1 MNTRRQI
8 RIFITLI
15 FLLAFVWTIGITQVA
30 QASTTLPNGAL
41 AAGEVIDN
49 DVFATG
55 PQVTIDGTVNGD
67 VFVVGN
73 LVQINGTLNG
83 SLFIVGQKVVVQG
96 QVSGTA
102 YIAALS
108 LELQPAAVLQRNLYF
123 VGVSL
128 TTLPDSTIQRDL
140 RTVCLGADLKGNVN
154 RDTRATIGILELIQL
169 IIDRLVAWE
178 ILPPETNFR
187 LDNIPAFGTGASL
200 LTAPLTYWLQTT
212 PPAAEI
218 DTARLL
224 SWSGDRLRDLGVLL
238 LLGALFYWLF
248 RNPLNR
254 TTQAL
259 RGRPLAALGYG
270 LLALLITFN
279 IFLAGLLVASLI
291 FLVGLWFGYLG
302 LWGFALAFWAL
313 TFTALGLFLA
323 ALWFVVAYG
332 TKLIVA
338 YLAGAWLFE
347 KIIPKRAV
355 PGFIALA
362 TGVLVYVLLNSI
374 PMLGWVLGVLV
385 TAWGLG
391 ALWLAYRQG
400 EL

>member
-30 QASTTLPNGAL
+30 QASTLLPNGAL

-102 YIAALS
+102 YIAAVS
-108 LELQPAAVLQRNLYF
+108 LELKPEAVLQRNLYF

-128 TTLPDSTIQRDL
+128 TTLPNSTIQRDL
-140 RTVCLGADLKGNVN
+140 RTICLGADLQGSIN

-169 IIDRLVAWE
+169 IIKGLVALE

-187 LDNIPAFGTGASL
+187 LQTLPAFGTGAGL
-200 LTAPLTYWLQTT
+200 MFTPLTYWMQTT
-212 PPAAEI
+212 PPLTEI
-218 DTARLL
+218 DTAQLI
-224 SWSGDRLRDLGVLL
+224 SWLIDRLRDLGVLL

-254 TTQAL
+254 TNQML
-259 RGRPLAALGYG
+259 RARPLATLGYG
-270 LLALLITFN
+270 LLALLLTFN
-279 IFLAGLLVASLI
+279 IFLVGLLVASLI
-291 FLVGLWFGYLG
+291 FVVGLWIGYLG

-313 TFTALGLFLA
+313 AYAALGLFLA

-338 YLAGAWLFE
+338 YLVGAWLFE
-347 KIIPKRAV
+347 KIIPKKSV
-355 PGFIALA
+355 PGFVALA
-362 TGVLVYVLLNSI
+362 TGVLVYVLLYSI

-385 TAWGLG
+385 TSWGLG
-391 ALWLAYRQG
+391 ALWLAYRKA

>member
-30 QASTTLPNGAL
+30 QASAWLPNGAL

-49 DVFATG
+49 DVFVTG

-169 IIDRLVAWE
+169 IIKGLVAWE

-187 LDNIPAFGTGASL
+187 LQTLPAFGTGAGL
-200 LTAPLTYWLQTT
+200 MFTPLTYWMQTT
-212 PPAAEI
+212 PTLTEI
-218 DTARLL
+218 DTAQLI
-224 SWSGDRLRDLGVLL
+224 SWLIDRLRDLGVLL

-270 LLALLITFN
+270 LLALLLTFN
-279 IFLAGLLVASLI
+279 IFLVGLLVASLI
-291 FLVGLWFGYLG
+291 FVVGLWIGYLG
-302 LWGFALAFWAL
+302 LWSFALAFWAL
-313 TFTALGLFLA
+313 AYAALALFLA
-323 ALWFVVAYG
+323 ASWFVVAYG

-338 YLAGAWLFE
+338 YLVGAWLFE
-347 KIIPKRAV
+347 KIIPKKSV
-355 PGFIALA
+355 PGFVALA
-362 TGVLVYVLLNSI
+362 TGVLVYVLLYSI

-385 TAWGLG
+385 TSWGLG
-391 ALWLAYRQG
+391 ALWLAYRKA